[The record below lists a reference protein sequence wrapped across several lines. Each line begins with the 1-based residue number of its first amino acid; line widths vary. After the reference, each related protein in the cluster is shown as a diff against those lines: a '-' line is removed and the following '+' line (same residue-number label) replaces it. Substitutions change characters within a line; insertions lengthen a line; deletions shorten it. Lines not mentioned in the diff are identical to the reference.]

1 MSFCQPATLRWFLPP
16 PSAQEMADLR
26 LQSLQ
31 YFTAGK
37 DQPCK
42 ATNLEKNMTKSK
54 GYDKILWWVQ
64 LHSFNGMQ
72 VNARI
77 HVLI

>member
-1 MSFCQPATLRWFLPP
+1 
-16 PSAQEMADLR
+16 MADLQ